1 MMNFIRQNKIV
12 VIGLAVVLL
21 SVGYYLF
28 AMQDT
33 SMPLS
38 TVETTESPVTQELL
52 ATLANLRK
60 IELNKSIFTDP
71 VFVSLSDFG
80 VVIPKEPT
88 GRRNPFM
95 PFTSVSQQNSSLKV
109 VPH

>member
-1 MMNFIRQNKIV
+1 MNFIFQNKILAAGV
-12 VIGLAVVLL
+12 LVILL
-21 SVGYYLF
+21 SLGYYLF
-28 AMQDT
+28 FMQD
-33 SMPLS
+33 SSAPLT

-71 VFVSLSDFG
+71 VFVSLNDFG
-80 VVIPKEPT
+80 VVIPKEPI
-88 GRRNPFM
+88 GRRNPFL
-95 PFTSVSQQNSSLKV
+95 PFTGVSQPNTSLKV